1 MSKLSSYVNEIVSF
15 VVMFLLLAA
24 LVSGQL
30 NAHAGDPGAADPNAA
45 EVSHFRLE
53 DE

>member
-1 MSKLSSYVNEIVSF
+1 MSKMSSYVNEILSF

-30 NAHAGDPGAADPNAA
+30 NAHAGDSEAADSRAA

>member
-1 MSKLSSYVNEIVSF
+1 MSKMSSYVNEIFSF

-24 LVSGQL
+24 VVSGQL
-30 NAHAGDPGAADPNAA
+30 NAHEGESEVADSKAA